1 MNEILAVTF
10 PIYAIIGIGF
20 FCTSIGVFAKTDLG
34 VLSKF
39 IQNVA
44 MPAAMFFGVSQRP
57 LGETLRYDYLAILAI
72 AGLLTMSATYLWFTL
87 FPQGPARRALAAMGS
102 CCPNSIFVGYPVLL
116 FAFPAFATQALTMN
130 LLIENALLVPL
141 SLAMLDMARPEQSSG
156 FWRSFGTALWNT
168 AKRPM
173 IVALMLGFAVAI
185 FGLQLPVALS
195 RTTEL
200 LGSATASIALFFM
213 GGSLAGIKLSGNL
226 SMAIRVTIAKLFLHP
241 GFAVLLITIAAAIG
255 FDMPPDV
262 MAALILSC
270 SMPMFLIFAV
280 FAQEYGHEGA
290 ASVALLVATGGAFI
304 TLNTLLIV
312 LI

>member
-1 MNEILAVTF
+1 MSEILAITF

-20 FCTSIGVFAKTDLG
+20 LCASIGLFGKPDLA

-57 LGETLRYDYLAILAI
+57 LGETLRSDYLVIFAI
-72 AGLLTMSATYLWFTL
+72 AGLLTMGATYLWFTL

-102 CCPNSIFVGYPVLL
+102 SCPNSIFIGYPVLL
-116 FAFPAFATQALTMN
+116 FALPAVATQALTMN
-130 LLIENALLVPL
+130 LLIENTLLVPL
-141 SLAMLDMARPEQSSG
+141 ALALLDMSRPEQSAG
-156 FWRSFGTALWNT
+156 FWRSVGTALLNT

-173 IVALMLGFAVAI
+173 IIALMLGFVVAL
-185 FGLQLPVALS
+185 FGLHVPAAIS

-226 SMAIRVTIAKLFLHP
+226 SMAIRVTFAKLFMNP
-241 GFAVLLITIAAAIG
+241 AFAVLLITLGAAIG
-255 FDMPPDV
+255 MDMPPEI

-280 FAQEYGHEGA
+280 FAEEYGHEGT
-290 ASVALLVATGGAFI
+290 ASVALLVATAGAFI
-304 TLNTLLIV
+304 TLNALLIV
-312 LI
+312 LT